1 MTSALRPLSSDLW
14 NLPLASSLAAQFLS
28 LPIGPH
34 LNDKEAGQIAAAVN
48 EALNLIS
55 K

>member
-1 MTSALRPLSSDLW
+1 VVSGQWS
-14 NLPLASSLAAQFLS
+14 LPVAEQLASTVLS

-34 LNDKEAGQIAAAVN
+34 LSNKQAAQIADAIK